1 MVQEQDKKIYSKY
14 DLDMMIVES
23 INIERLKHH
32 AILEYLL
39 NKNSKSIN
47 DGGLDYVKTFE
58 EIEDYED
65 YLSSQF

>member
-1 MVQEQDKKIYSKY
+1 MAQEQDKKIYSEY
-14 DLDMMIVES
+14 DSDMMIIES
-23 INIERLKHH
+23 IKIERLKHH

-39 NKNSKSIN
+39 NKNSKSIK

-65 YLSSQF
+65 YLSSQL